1 MLYDATGKFGV
12 GIAIPCDPPVSD
24 RRLNAS
30 CCPRKSSVIVTI
42 ANVAARVR

>member
-12 GIAIPCDPPVSD
+12 GIAMPCEPPVIE

-30 CCPRKSSVIVTI
+30 CWPRKSSVIVTI